1 MSASL
6 DELSLPASVR
16 EVEDDA
22 FSMNNIK
29 ALTLP
34 EGLEKLGRGAFGCNL
49 IEKVTLPSTLKELPK
64 TANGVFYKNF
74 SEKAKGSAYKGQLRY
89 VQVIDKSGIA
99 TTFNTGGV
107 VNPVPVTIKYVN
119 QFGESIRE
127 DDVVYGCNFNTTYEQ
142 YGKVSLGAGDKSFLN
157 SYRGSNG
164 TNTGNTATEIF
175 KQEKLAN
182 AIIGENF
189 FRDGKEYIFSKSSA
203 PYIEGH
209 IRPQEDVHKTISSTD
224 NVVEFVYQ
232 TKEKIVV
239 DKTELQNTIRS
250 AEESK
255 KDIKISSD
263 GKDIEPKDKWTT
275 SMAVEALDSAI
286 TAAKSVDENTR
297 VRQEAVDKAKVD
309 LQEAI
314 NSFEASFKQGMKE
327 EAKPA
332 EPEKPDSGKT
342 EPAKPVEPEKPEPG
356 KTELVKPAEPE
367 KPDSG
372 KTETTKPVEPQK
384 PDTSKTEPA
393 KPAVATR
400 TNNSLV
406 APRSEASKVS
416 QNLGKSIASEKKTDT
431 DTVKKS
437 DENQKNTELKAAD
450 KNAKNKAVLNN
461 GDESKDKKEADKLPN
476 YLIFIAVFAIAG
488 LAALYK
494 IIMAAKQK

>member
-1 MSASL
+1 M
-6 DELSLPASVR
+6 
-16 EVEDDA
+16 
-22 FSMNNIK
+22 
-29 ALTLP
+29 
-34 EGLEKLGRGAFGCNL
+34 
-49 IEKVTLPSTLKELPK
+49 
-64 TANGVFYKNF
+64 
-74 SEKAKGSAYKGQLRY
+74 
-89 VQVIDKSGIA
+89 
-99 TTFNTGGV
+99 
-107 VNPVPVTIKYVN
+107 
-119 QFGESIRE
+119 
-127 DDVVYGCNFNTTYEQ
+127 
-142 YGKVSLGAGDKSFLN
+142 
-157 SYRGSNG
+157 
-164 TNTGNTATEIF
+164 
-175 KQEKLAN
+175 
-182 AIIGENF
+182 
-189 FRDGKEYIFSKSSA
+189 
-203 PYIEGH
+203 
-209 IRPQEDVHKTISSTD
+209 HKTISSTD

-327 EAKPA
+327 EAKPL
-332 EPEKPDSGKT
+332 
-342 EPAKPVEPEKPEPG
+342 EPEKPEPG
-356 KTELVKPAEPE
+356 KTEPVKPAEPE

-372 KTETTKPVEPQK
+372 KTETIKPVELLK

-431 DTVKKS
+431 DTVKKT

-494 IIMAAKQK
+494 IIMAAKQR

>member
-1 MSASL
+1 M
-6 DELSLPASVR
+6 
-16 EVEDDA
+16 
-22 FSMNNIK
+22 
-29 ALTLP
+29 
-34 EGLEKLGRGAFGCNL
+34 
-49 IEKVTLPSTLKELPK
+49 
-64 TANGVFYKNF
+64 
-74 SEKAKGSAYKGQLRY
+74 
-89 VQVIDKSGIA
+89 
-99 TTFNTGGV
+99 
-107 VNPVPVTIKYVN
+107 
-119 QFGESIRE
+119 
-127 DDVVYGCNFNTTYEQ
+127 
-142 YGKVSLGAGDKSFLN
+142 SLGAGDKSFLN

-189 FRDGKEYIFSKSSA
+189 FRDGKEYVFSKNSA

-209 IRPQEDVHKTISSTD
+209 IRPQEDVHKTITSTD

-275 SMAVEALDSAI
+275 SMAVEALNSAI

-327 EAKPA
+327 EAKP
-332 EPEKPDSGKT
+332 
-342 EPAKPVEPEKPEPG
+342 VEPEKPEPG
-356 KTELVKPAEPE
+356 KPEPAKPLEPEKPEPGKAEPANPVESEKPEPGKTEPVKPAEPE

-372 KTETTKPVEPQK
+372 KTETIKPVELLK
-384 PDTSKTEPA
+384 PDTSKTEPV

-416 QNLGKSIASEKKTDT
+416 QDLGEPIASEKKTDT
-431 DTVKKS
+431 ETVRKTA
-437 DENQKNTELKAAD
+437 ENQKNTELKAAD

-488 LAALYK
+488 IAALYK
-494 IIMAAKQK
+494 IIMAAKQR

>member
-1 MSASL
+1 
-6 DELSLPASVR
+6 
-16 EVEDDA
+16 
-22 FSMNNIK
+22 
-29 ALTLP
+29 
-34 EGLEKLGRGAFGCNL
+34 
-49 IEKVTLPSTLKELPK
+49 
-64 TANGVFYKNF
+64 
-74 SEKAKGSAYKGQLRY
+74 
-89 VQVIDKSGIA
+89 
-99 TTFNTGGV
+99 
-107 VNPVPVTIKYVN
+107 
-119 QFGESIRE
+119 
-127 DDVVYGCNFNTTYEQ
+127 
-142 YGKVSLGAGDKSFLN
+142 
-157 SYRGSNG
+157 
-164 TNTGNTATEIF
+164 
-175 KQEKLAN
+175 
-182 AIIGENF
+182 
-189 FRDGKEYIFSKSSA
+189 
-203 PYIEGH
+203 
-209 IRPQEDVHKTISSTD
+209 
-224 NVVEFVYQ
+224 
-232 TKEKIVV
+232 
-239 DKTELQNTIRS
+239 
-250 AEESK
+250 
-255 KDIKISSD
+255 
-263 GKDIEPKDKWTT
+263 
-275 SMAVEALDSAI
+275 MAVEALDSAI

-416 QNLGKSIASEKKTDT
+416 QALGEPIASEKTDT

-476 YLIFIAVFAIAG
+476 YLIFIAVFAIAV